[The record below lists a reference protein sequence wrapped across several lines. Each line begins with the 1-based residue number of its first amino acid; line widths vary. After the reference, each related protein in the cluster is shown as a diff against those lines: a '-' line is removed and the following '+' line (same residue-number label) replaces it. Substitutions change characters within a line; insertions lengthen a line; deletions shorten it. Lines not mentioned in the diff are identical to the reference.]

1 MPTGLFR
8 PMGPDADDAEVDDSY
23 EKEINELLPS
33 IIDSRRHMHYIQLSQ
48 EGLVA
53 TFVGKG
59 DYTDVGAVQSDHAFP
74 RTCPIAYYEIRI
86 LKAAAVRP
94 QICVGLA
101 PASTLLNRTP
111 GLEPRSVGYRAE
123 DGRCHY
129 RKGRTGPSSSDSVN
143 WEPFGPAYG
152 QGDIRQLLEERQLI
166 RQEHLLPSV
175 LQSLV
180 RSYLLHSGFLKT
192 LRAFDRATS
201 EQQGK
206 VRSLL
211 SFFVGSLTGEGDI
224 CTEGAPQDTVKAMRE
239 TPQATGA
246 PDEEMYSLAKSI
258 NARSTTNTHSNANSD
273 KSQSPESATADYLS
287 QEVRLWKYLSS
298 DGRRREGRQAQQM
311 ERAIRAL
318 AEISILSIT
327 YWLEKNGGKKHSK
340 EDQEAVLDM
349 WPAAVSRRLSRSL
362 VRRADVVALIM
373 EGRISEAVLFL
384 AEHFPLVLEPTTW
397 ADENETIDSPCA
409 CKALLIFNTFAAS
422 KRMLHGYSFALDF
435 PCVQDDAS
443 CLARALLYTQE
454 VVECIRPPNGDFTA
468 AIRCM
473 QSRIAPL
480 TSQVPPFIQKAIK
493 VRLYSWA
500 TKDSSHHLLDRNQ
513 GESETFTSSA
523 DFGHIAKKR

>member
-152 QGDIRQLLEERQLI
+152 QGDIVGCGILNSSRGI
-166 RQEHLLPSV
+166 FFTKN
-175 LQSLV
+175 
-180 RSYLLHSGFLKT
+180 G
-192 LRAFDRATS
+192 A
-201 EQQGK
+201 
-206 VRSLL
+206 
-211 SFFVGSLTGEGDI
+211 FVGHACKVSALCDVFPTISMKNTGDAI
-224 CTEGAPQDTVKAMRE
+224 RVNF
-239 TPQATGA
+239 TG
-246 PDEEMYSLAKSI
+246 PFLF
-258 NARSTTNTHSNANSD
+258 NLRLLFH
-273 KSQSPESATADYLS
+273 SPESATADYLS
-287 QEVRLWKYLSS
+287 QE
-298 DGRRREGRQAQQM
+298 EGGEAFPR
-311 ERAIRAL
+311 
-318 AEISILSIT
+318 
-327 YWLEKNGGKKHSK
+327 GK

-384 AEHFPLVLEPTTW
+384 AEHFPLVLEPTT
-397 ADENETIDSPCA
+397 
-409 CKALLIFNTFAAS
+409 
-422 KRMLHGYSFALDF
+422 
-435 PCVQDDAS
+435 DDAS